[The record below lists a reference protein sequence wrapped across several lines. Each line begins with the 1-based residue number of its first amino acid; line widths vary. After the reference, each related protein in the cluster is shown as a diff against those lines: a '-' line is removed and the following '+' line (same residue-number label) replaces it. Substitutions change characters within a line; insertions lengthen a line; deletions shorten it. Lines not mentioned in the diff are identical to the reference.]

1 LIEWAVASISLVG
14 ESSCGDRHIL
24 ETFDGGALI
33 GAMDGLG
40 HGPEAEAASAV
51 AGEILSE
58 HREDPV
64 VALVQ
69 RCHESLRATRG
80 VAMSLASVSALDGTM
95 SWLGVGNVEAS
106 VLRDSGAGGPRRQSL
121 VLRGGVVGYR
131 LPRLLPSVVEVRPG
145 DVILFAT
152 DGVDRSAFEEIR
164 LSEPPKRIADDILAR
179 FARGTD
185 DALALVV
192 RYRGEAA

>member
-1 LIEWAVASISLVG
+1 VASTPLLG
-14 ESSCGDRHIL
+14 ESSCGDRHVL

-40 HGPEAEAASAV
+40 HGPEAAAASAL

-58 HREDPV
+58 HREDSV
-64 VALVQ
+64 VSLMQ
-69 RCHESLRATRG
+69 RCHASLRATRG
-80 VAMSLASVSALDGTM
+80 VAMSLASMSVRDGSM

-106 VLRDSGAGGPRRQSL
+106 LLRDSGGGGPLRQSL

-145 DVILFAT
+145 DVILFVT

-164 LSEPPKRIADDILAR
+164 VSEPPKRIADEILAR
-179 FARGTD
+179 FARGSD

-192 RYRGEAA
+192 RYEGEAA

>member
-1 LIEWAVASISLVG
+1 MIEWAVASMSLVG

-106 VLRDSGAGGPRRQSL
+106 VLRDSGTGGPRRQSL